1 MKNKQMKWLALLSFL
16 PIEYIALLVDYNTS
30 TMWGYIPFTLLIVLT
45 VTFFKRIDRLIFL
58 LVIRLLGSILSYISI
73 QLSSQAFIE
82 SNYFKP
88 LTTIYFSIMLSV
100 VSIIFIV
107 SVIIYKKIVI
117 KRRN

>member
-30 TMWGYIPFTLLIVLT
+30 TMWGYIPFALLIVLT
-45 VTFFKRIDRLIFL
+45 VKFFKSIDRLIFL
-58 LVIRLLGSILSYISI
+58 LVIRLLGSISSYISI